1 MDNSHLEACLN
12 WYGYTQ
18 AFKEK
23 IVLEVVYQGKPIQR
37 AVEEYDLPS
46 TYTLQMWIRQF
57 QKQLENGMI
66 VLPPMTEQQK
76 EYLKA
81 SEQRIKELEK
91 ALEYA
96 NVVIFSLNHLIDF
109 AEKELQVPIRKR
121 VVPNSKASERKRACK
136 DECRSPLHACLV
148 KAGKLSLCKTS
159 IL

>member
-1 MDNSHLEACLN
+1 MENSNLEAYLN
-12 WYGYTQ
+12 RYEYTQ

-23 IVLEVVYQGKPIQR
+23 IVLEVVYQGKPVQK

-66 VLPPMTEQQK
+66 VLPAMTEQQK
-76 EYLKA
+76 ADLKA
-81 SEQRIKELEK
+81 SEQRITELEK

-109 AEKELQVPIRKR
+109 AEKEFQVPIRK
-121 VVPNSKASERKRACK
+121 KGGTKQ
-136 DECRSPLHACLV
+136 
-148 KAGKLSLCKTS
+148 
-159 IL
+159 

>member
-1 MDNSHLEACLN
+1 MENSNLEAYLN
-12 WYGYTQ
+12 RYEYTQ

-23 IVLEVVYQGKPIQR
+23 IVLEVVYQGKPVQK

-46 TYTLQMWIRQF
+46 SYTLQMWIRQF

-66 VLPPMTEQQK
+66 VLPAMTEQQK
-76 EYLKA
+76 ADLKA

-109 AEKELQVPIRKR
+109 AEKELQVPIRK
-121 VVPNSKASERKRACK
+121 
-136 DECRSPLHACLV
+136 
-148 KAGKLSLCKTS
+148 KAGTKQ
-159 IL
+159 

>member
-1 MDNSHLEACLN
+1 MENSNLEAYLN
-12 WYGYTQ
+12 RYEYTQ

-23 IVLEVVYQGKPIQR
+23 IVLEVVYQGKAIQK

-46 TYTLQMWIRQF
+46 TYTVQMWIRQF

-66 VLPPMTEQQK
+66 VLPVMSEQQK
-76 EYLKA
+76 ADLKT

-109 AEKELQVPIRKR
+109 AEKEFQVPIRK
-121 VVPNSKASERKRACK
+121 KGGTKQ
-136 DECRSPLHACLV
+136 
-148 KAGKLSLCKTS
+148 
-159 IL
+159 

>member
-1 MDNSHLEACLN
+1 MENSNLEAYLN
-12 WYGYTQ
+12 RYECTQ

-23 IVLEVVYQGKPIQR
+23 IVLEVVYQGKPIQK

-57 QKQLENGMI
+57 QKQIENSMI

-76 EYLKA
+76 ADLKA

-96 NVVIFSLNHLIDF
+96 NVVICSLNHLIDF
-109 AEKELQVPIRKR
+109 AEKEFHIPIRKKGGTR
-121 VVPNSKASERKRACK
+121 Q
-136 DECRSPLHACLV
+136 
-148 KAGKLSLCKTS
+148 
-159 IL
+159 

>member
-1 MDNSHLEACLN
+1 MENSNLEAYLN
-12 WYGYTQ
+12 RYEYTQ

-23 IVLEVVYQGKPIQR
+23 IVLEVIYQGKPVQK

-66 VLPPMTEQQK
+66 VLPSMTEQQK
-76 EYLKA
+76 ADLKA

-96 NVVIFSLNHLIDF
+96 NVIIFSLNHLIDF
-109 AEKELQVPIRKR
+109 AEKELQVPIRK
-121 VVPNSKASERKRACK
+121 KGGTKQ
-136 DECRSPLHACLV
+136 
-148 KAGKLSLCKTS
+148 
-159 IL
+159 